1 MYVVGEEGSF
11 YELLPENQMI
21 NSNNV
26 PNALQLDQ
34 LKAAL
39 NKRCL
44 ELVNR
49 KQIIFHQDTAR
60 PYVSLMTRQKLTAW
74 LGSSDLF
81 CWRRG

>member
-1 MYVVGEEGSF
+1 MNHHYPHPGWSSSREGDVMYVVGEEGSF

-49 KQIIFHQDTAR
+49 KRIIFH
-60 PYVSLMTRQKLTAW
+60 
-74 LGSSDLF
+74 
-81 CWRRG
+81 